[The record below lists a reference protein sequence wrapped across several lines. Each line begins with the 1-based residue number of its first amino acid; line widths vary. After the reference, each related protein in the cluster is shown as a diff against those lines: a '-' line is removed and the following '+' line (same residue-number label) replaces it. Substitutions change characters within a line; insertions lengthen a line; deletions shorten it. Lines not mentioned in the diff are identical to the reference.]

1 MGRNTPA
8 NRKIVKDKI
17 ANKKKKETEAAAK
30 RKALLREIVNK
41 SNAKQEK

>member
-17 ANKKKKETEAAAK
+17 ANKKKKEREAATN

-41 SNAKQEK
+41 SNAKQKE